1 MAMRDKEA
9 KREKRLVDYVC
20 LVGID
25 QHVWNDLEGD
35 NEDDNDDLDEDVF
48 ERTQQP
54 QLLRRFPAQDH
65 PDCKFNEKKRDT
77 HLFIHFMYLE
87 IFFSPSSE

>member
-65 PDCKFNEKKRDT
+65 PDCKFNEKKR
-77 HLFIHFMYLE
+77 Y
-87 IFFSPSSE
+87 PSFHSFYVS

>member
-9 KREKRLVDYVC
+9 KRQKRLVDYVC

-25 QHVWNDLEGD
+25 QHVWND
-35 NEDDNDDLDEDVF
+35 EDDNDDDDVDEDF
-48 ERTQQP
+48 AERTKLP

-65 PDCKFNEKKRDT
+65 PDCKLECCKKSRD
-77 HLFIHFMYLE
+77 LLIILN
-87 IFFSPSSE
+87 ILL